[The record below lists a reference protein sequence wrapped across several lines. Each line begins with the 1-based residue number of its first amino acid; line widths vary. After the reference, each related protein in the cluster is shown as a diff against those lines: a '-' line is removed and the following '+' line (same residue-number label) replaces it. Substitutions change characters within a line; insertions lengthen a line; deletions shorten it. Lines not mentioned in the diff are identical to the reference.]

1 MGLLV
6 NVYKTEGCDCT
17 NGGVSS
23 KWNIKGLCLTN
34 VPGPFNPSEDYP
46 AAQLVKQ
53 SFYFGDSVKI
63 IPEECEGK
71 QTMMGGNYAAT
82 SDSRFSDAI
91 AARLGHNFYGAVP
104 IHDRVEF

>member
-1 MGLLV
+1 M
-6 NVYKTEGCDCT
+6 
-17 NGGVSS
+17 
-23 KWNIKGLCLTN
+23 CL
-34 VPGPFNPSEDYP
+34 GRFEPSDRYP

-71 QTMMGGNYAAT
+71 QTQMGGNYAAT

-91 AARLGHNFYGAVP
+91 VNTTWTQLLWCSTNSR
-104 IHDRVEF
+104 